1 MLERGETFGK
11 YKVER
16 MLGTGGMGAVY
27 LVRHS
32 VLDSLFAL
40 KILDAATAQKGGD
53 FVTRF
58 IREAKLA
65 SNIRH
70 PNLAA
75 VHDAGLDEATGLYYL
90 IMDYLPG
97 GTLRDRIHE
106 RGRLPADEA
115 VRITRQI
122 AAALVTAHERG
133 MVHRDIKPENIMFA
147 ADGSAKLADLGI
159 AKGTGE
165 QDTLVTMAS
174 AVFGTPAYMAP
185 EQATDSSSVDGRADI
200 WSLGV
205 VLYEMLSGAR
215 PYEGNGLGA
224 IVKQLLS
231 AEPFPDVRAIAPDVP
246 VSLGELVGDMCKKD
260 VSRRIASA
268 RDLLA
273 RLASIDCG
281 GRAVRKNEV
290 QAGAAQTMVT
300 MATEATM
307 PSLPSIDEPSV
318 FVEPKLPT
326 CVRDF
331 EEQREKKIQRTA
343 LRRRLA
349 IASLVPL
356 CGLIFAVAF
365 LIMRQGPGETTG
377 PEKIPVDPMNVISND
392 VTQTVPGTGPEKP
405 QGGIT
410 EPGPNRPNTGQSS
423 QDPQKT
429 GTPPPPP
436 PPPPPDNHVFLVGV
450 AGEEASLAALS
461 GVAGRFVAISGRPD
475 AIGRRIMDVMSQKP
489 EEVYVSLSG
498 YAVSREMSE
507 ARFETFFRGI
517 AGGLASAQTRVVLVA
532 GATAY
537 GRIVRA
543 VAQEYSLDVA
553 D

>member
-1 MLERGETFGK
+1 MLNSGETFGK

-40 KILDAATAQKGGD
+40 KVLDAAVARKGGD

-58 IREAKLA
+58 IREAKL
-65 SNIRH
+65 SSSIRH
-70 PNLAA
+70 PNLVA
-75 VHDAGLDEATGLYYL
+75 VHDAGRDEATGLYYL

-106 RGRLPADEA
+106 RGRLPVDEA
-115 VRITRQI
+115 VRIARQV

-231 AEPFPDVRAIAPDVP
+231 ADPFPDVRAIVHDVP
-246 VSLGELVGDMCKKD
+246 ASLAELIGDMCKKD
-260 VSRRIASA
+260 VSRRVATA
-268 RDLLA
+268 RDLVA

-281 GRAVRKNEV
+281 GRVLQNNEV
-290 QAGAAQTMVT
+290 RAGAARTMVT
-300 MATEATM
+300 MATEVTM
-307 PSLPSIDEPSV
+307 QSVPSVGEPSV
-318 FVEPKLPT
+318 FVESKLPT

-331 EEQREKKIQRTA
+331 EEQRERKIRRTA

-356 CGLIFAVAF
+356 CGLVLVIAF
-365 LIMRQGPGETTG
+365 LIHETRTTSVGPSLEQSPSARPDSEQPPSAQPTHVQPP
-377 PEKIPVDPMNVISND
+377 PEL
-392 VTQTVPGTGPEKP
+392 
-405 QGGIT
+405 
-410 EPGPNRPNTGQSS
+410 PGPAQPTPAQPPSVQPGSVQPDSERTPS
-423 QDPQKT
+423 Q
-429 GTPPPPP
+429 
-436 PPPPPDNHVFLVGV
+436 PPDNGIFLVGV
-450 AGEEASLAALS
+450 EREKSSLAVLS
-461 GVAGRFVAISGRPD
+461 GGGRFVPISGNPD
-475 AIGRRIMDVMSQKP
+475 AIGAKIMDIVSQKP
-489 EEVYVSLSG
+489 KVMYISLIG

-507 ARFETFFRGI
+507 ARFDTFLRGM
-517 AGGLASAQTRVVLVA
+517 AGGFASGQTQVVLVA
-532 GATAY
+532 GATSY

-543 VAQEYSLDVA
+543 VAQEFSLDVVE
-553 D
+553 

>member
-1 MLERGETFGK
+1 MLNSGETFGK

-16 MLGTGGMGAVY
+16 TLGTGGMGAVY

-40 KILDAATAQKGGD
+40 KVLDAAVARKGGD

-58 IREAKLA
+58 IREAKL
-65 SNIRH
+65 SSSIRH

-75 VHDAGLDEATGLYYL
+75 VHDAGRDEATGLYYL

-106 RGRLPADEA
+106 RGRIPADEA
-115 VRITRQI
+115 VRIARQV

-231 AEPFPDVRAIAPDVP
+231 DDPFPDVRAIAHDVP
-246 VSLGELVGDMCKKD
+246 ASLAELIGDMCKKD
-260 VSRRIASA
+260 VSRRVATA
-268 RDLLA
+268 RDLVA

-281 GRAVRKNEV
+281 GRVLQKNEMR
-290 QAGAAQTMVT
+290 AGAARTMVT
-300 MATEATM
+300 MATEVTM
-307 PSLPSIDEPSV
+307 QSVPSVGEPSV

-326 CVRDF
+326 CVREF
-331 EEQREKKIQRTA
+331 EEQRDKKIRRAA

-349 IASLVPL
+349 IASIVPL
-356 CGLIFAVAF
+356 CGLLFVIAF
-365 LIMRQGPGETTG
+365 FIMRQGPGET
-377 PEKIPVDPMNVISND
+377 PKPV
-392 VTQTVPGTGPEKP
+392 EKP
-405 QGGIT
+405 VGHPPVVTNGVPQ
-410 EPGPNRPNTGQSS
+410 PGPGPGAENLPETTPGPDPIGPIIGIDPP
-423 QDPQKT
+423 QDPHKRIT
-429 GTPPPPP
+429 TPST
-436 PPPPPDNHVFLVGV
+436 PPPDNRVFLIGV

-461 GVAGRFVAISGRPD
+461 GVAGRFVPISGKPD
-475 AIGRRIMDVMSQKP
+475 AIGSKIMDVVSQKP
-489 EEVYVSLSG
+489 SVIYISLAG
-498 YAVSREMSE
+498 YAKSRDMSE
-507 ARFETFFRGI
+507 ARFDTFLRGM
-517 AGGLASAQTRVVLVA
+517 AGGFASEQTQVVLVA
-532 GATAY
+532 GATSY

-543 VAQEYSLDVA
+543 VAQEFSLDVVE
-553 D
+553 

>member
-1 MLERGETFGK
+1 MLNSGETFGK

-16 MLGTGGMGAVY
+16 TLGTGGMGAVY

-40 KILDAATAQKGGD
+40 KVLDAAVARKGGD

-58 IREAKLA
+58 IREAKL
-65 SNIRH
+65 SSSIRH

-75 VHDAGLDEATGLYYL
+75 VHDAGRDEATGLYYL

-106 RGRLPADEA
+106 RGRIPADEA
-115 VRITRQI
+115 VRIARQV

-231 AEPFPDVRAIAPDVP
+231 ADPFPDVRAIAHDVP
-246 VSLGELVGDMCKKD
+246 ASLAELIGDMCKKD
-260 VSRRIASA
+260 VSRRVATA
-268 RDLLA
+268 RDLVA

-281 GRAVRKNEV
+281 GRVLQNNEV
-290 QAGAAQTMVT
+290 RAGAARTMVT
-300 MATEATM
+300 MATEVTM
-307 PSLPSIDEPSV
+307 QSVPSVGEPSV

-326 CVRDF
+326 CVREF
-331 EEQREKKIQRTA
+331 EEQREKKIRRA
-343 LRRRLA
+343 ALLRR
-349 IASLVPL
+349 V
-356 CGLIFAVAF
+356 AVAILV
-365 LIMRQGPGETTG
+365 LICALVGTIAIFSSKREASVPVNQPGE
-377 PEKIPVDPMNVISND
+377 VDPPPV
-392 VTQTVPGTGPEKP
+392 
-405 QGGIT
+405 
-410 EPGPNRPNTGQSS
+410 
-423 QDPQKT
+423 
-429 GTPPPPP
+429 PPPLPVPP
-436 PPPPPDNHVFLVGV
+436 PQTNEPPSEVHPTPQVADVYLVGV
-450 AGEEASLAALS
+450 SSEEGGLRALS
-461 GVAGRFVAISGRPD
+461 GGVGIFLPIAGKPD
-475 AIGRRIMDVMSQKP
+475 AIRGKIVEIMAQKP
-489 EEVYVSLSG
+489 KVVYISLVG
-498 YAVSREMSE
+498 YAASREMSE
-507 ARFETFFRGI
+507 ARFEMFLRGM
-517 AGGLASAQTRVVLVA
+517 AGGFVSAPAQIFLVA
-532 GATAY
+532 GATNY

-543 VAQEYSLDVA
+543 VAQELSLDVVE
-553 D
+553 

>member
-1 MLERGETFGK
+1 MLNSGETFGK

-40 KILDAATAQKGGD
+40 KILDAATARKGGD
-53 FVTRF
+53 SVTRF

-75 VHDAGLDEATGLYYL
+75 VHDAGRDEATGLYYL

-97 GTLRDRIHE
+97 GTLRDRIHD
-106 RGRLPADEA
+106 RGRIPADEA
-115 VRITRQI
+115 VRIARQI

-205 VLYEMLSGAR
+205 VLYEMLSGER

-231 AEPFPDVRAIAPDVP
+231 ADPFPDVRAVAPDVP
-246 VSLGELVGDMCKKD
+246 ASLAELVGDMCKKD
-260 VSRRIASA
+260 ASQRVATA

-273 RLASIDCG
+273 RLASIDLG
-281 GRAVRKNEV
+281 GPVLRKREV
-290 QAGAAQTMVT
+290 QSEAAKTMVT
-300 MATEATM
+300 MATEATIQTV
-307 PSLPSIDEPSV
+307 PSIGEPTV
-318 FVEPKLPT
+318 FVEPKMPT
-326 CVRDF
+326 YVRDF
-331 EEQREKKIQRTA
+331 EEQREKKIRRAA
-343 LRRRLA
+343 LWRRLT
-349 IASLVPL
+349 IVSLL
-356 CGLIFAVAF
+356 LICGLICAIAVRKNMGTDPAA
-365 LIMRQGPGETTG
+365 MGTDPKVETTG
-377 PEKIPVDPMNVISND
+377 TDPDAVGTDPKVETTGTDPKES
-392 VTQTVPGTGPEKP
+392 PGTGPTP
-405 QGGIT
+405 TQGT
-410 EPGPNRPNTGQSS
+410 DPEQAPSQPLDNR
-423 QDPQKT
+423 
-429 GTPPPPP
+429 
-436 PPPPPDNHVFLVGV
+436 VFLIG
-450 AGEEASLAALS
+450 AAWEEASLKALS
-461 GVAGRFVAISGRPD
+461 GGAGRFVPISGKPD
-475 AIGRRIMDVMSQKP
+475 AIGRRIMDVISQKP
-489 EEVYVSLSG
+489 EVVYVSLSG
-498 YAVSREMSE
+498 YAASREMSE
-507 ARFETFFRGI
+507 ARFEMFFREI
-517 AGGLASAQTRVVLVA
+517 AGSLASSDQTKVVLVA

-537 GRIVRA
+537 GRIIRS
-543 VAQEYSLDVA
+543 VAKERSLDMA